1 MGEAGKVEGLHSGG
15 ALWYHSYLFPRK
27 TAFWLTA
34 AEADKRIT
42 KDQGIMPKIKTKK
55 SATKKFKMS
64 ATGKAMRTQAGKRHL
79 NGYKSRGRKRNLRG
93 STAVYE
99 GNQKMVARMLQA

>member
-1 MGEAGKVEGLHSGG
+1 MQIGGGLWHNKGT
-15 ALWYHSYLFPRK
+15 YF
-27 TAFWLTA
+27 
-34 AEADKRIT
+34 AEDGFQADCRRGT
-42 KDQGIMPKIKTKK
+42 TPNEDTIMPKMKTKK
-55 SATKKFKMS
+55 AATKKFKMS

-79 NGYKSRGRKRNLRG
+79 NGYKTRGRKRNLRG

>member
-1 MGEAGKVEGLHSGG
+1 
-15 ALWYHSYLFPRK
+15 
-27 TAFWLTA
+27 
-34 AEADKRIT
+34 
-42 KDQGIMPKIKTKK
+42 MPKIKTKK

-79 NGYKSRGRKRNLRG
+79 NGYKSRGRKRALRG
-93 STAVYE
+93 STSVYE

>member
-1 MGEAGKVEGLHSGG
+1 
-15 ALWYHSYLFPRK
+15 
-27 TAFWLTA
+27 
-34 AEADKRIT
+34 
-42 KDQGIMPKIKTKK
+42 MPKIKTKR

-64 ATGKAMRTQAGKRHL
+64 ATGKAMRTQGGKRHL

-93 STAVYE
+93 FAVVYE

>member
-1 MGEAGKVEGLHSGG
+1 MGLSAEDGFLADCRRRGL
-15 ALWYHSYLFPRK
+15 
-27 TAFWLTA
+27 TQTT
-34 AEADKRIT
+34 RIR
-42 KDQGIMPKIKTKK
+42 IMPKIKTKK

-79 NGYKSRGRKRNLRG
+79 NGYKTRGRKRNLRG
-93 STAVYE
+93 SAAVYE